1 MTNPSQLLALPFK
14 RPYEKDTKLFKFAN
28 HHFYTDVPNE
38 LIMKAYSEILEK
50 CDALPLDKAIQCAK
64 GLIKEFNDSS
74 IEEFREL
81 SKKLGTTMKPFVRL
95 NVYKSESSKK
105 PILFQYYLNKKALL
119 DFVEWFSS
127 SDTVTLYEKYNYIH
141 QTKFYGDELSFATL
155 FSFFPQNYVTS
166 NSKMGIFRTSF
177 STSIANDKGYTLDV
191 LDGLLSNINRQK
203 TKIKK
208 VYSTS
213 ATLRFIPEIISG
225 IYTLRSLIEN
235 GYISACYR
243 EMRNLT
249 ERLSWFILDDY
260 LSANSFG
267 YWKMMSR
274 EIPSMLLNVNPQWRE
289 KRTEQLI
296 GRDDLIPKEIQLT
309 SKLKSKIE
317 KELIAKMSIE
327 MYITLYGKPTNSI
340 MEDKE
345 GNVFIP
351 YIEKNLIN
359 KGIKEVFECL
369 KNLKFN
375 NSTDATEVEKF
386 KLYMESKWEQYSYGI
401 PKFPTSNFIFQFL
414 KSVFG
419 GDDWR
424 AVRSIWDRYSL
435 FVHPYLPTLQIL
447 PNFSMMEYKVLKH
460 EIPTFES
467 VIKLEINSL
476 SKYFQKLRR
485 EYDN

>member
-1 MTNPSQLLALPFK
+1 MNDNALPVLPFMK
-14 RPYEKDTKLFKFAN
+14 YYVRNAKLFGFMN
-28 HHFYTDVPNE
+28 HHFYTDFQNN
-38 LIMKAYSEILEK
+38 LIVEAYLEILRK
-50 CDALPLDKAIQCAK
+50 CDNLPSNEAILCAEK
-64 GLIKEFNDSS
+64 LVKEFNESD
-74 IEEFREL
+74 RENL
-81 SKKLGTTMKPFVRL
+81 KKLGDRLGLTLKHFRTLNVRPNKRGKKPF
-95 NVYKSESSKK
+95 
-105 PILFQYYLNKKALL
+105 LFGYYLIKSAFL
-119 DFVEWFSS
+119 DFINAI
-127 SDTVTLYEKYNYIH
+127 SDSDKITLYEKYKYIE
-141 QTKFYGDELSFATL
+141 QTKFYGDELSSETIFL
-155 FSFFPQNYVTS
+155 LQPQNDIIAESATGRFRS
-166 NSKMGIFRTSF
+166 SFNSA
-177 STSIANDKGYTLDV
+177 IATDKEFILNT
-191 LDGLLSNINRQK
+191 LDGLLTFLKRKLDS
-203 TKIKK
+203 TKKG
-208 VYSTS
+208 YSTS
-213 ATLRFIPEIISG
+213 YLLKFLPELIVG
-225 IYTLRSLIEN
+225 IYTIRSLVEN
-235 GYISACYR
+235 GYISTCYR
-243 EMRNLT
+243 EMRSLT

-267 YWKMMSR
+267 YWKIKAR
-274 EIPSMLLNVNPQWRE
+274 GIPSMLLNVNPQWRE

-369 KNLKFN
+369 KNLKIN

-386 KLYMESKWEQYSYGI
+386 KLYVESKWEQYSYGI

-447 PNFSMMEYKVLKH
+447 PNFSIMEYKVLKH